1 MITTKLEPF
10 SLTDEEQEFFDE
22 NGYVGPFTLYQP
34 EEMAQTW
41 DKTRRQVFDRSHAI
55 YEIDMHS
62 GPNNIANYDRHADVP
77 FLAQHVARPEIV
89 NKLKGALGPDILCW
103 RTEFFPKYGGD
114 EGTDWH
120 QADTFAM
127 ASGKPQIFWPE
138 TGFGGTVTV
147 WTAFTEASKKTGCL
161 RFQPG
166 THKKMFYD
174 EMKKMTYN
182 PERVNRRIKD
192 GIRRGFFG
200 YDYTELLIDPNVRPD
215 ESKAV
220 SIPMKAGQFVIFWST
235 LAHASFPNDAEP
247 NVLRLGFASRYV
259 PTYVKIYPDTTVIE
273 EYGACLSL
281 HKYGAVL
288 VAGEDRYGYN
298 RLLKTTTRGT
308 PFITEESHPDARK
321 RAV

>member
-1 MITTKLEPF
+1 MTTVSVEQF
-10 SLTDEEQEFFDE
+10 SLTDEEQASFEK
-22 NGYVGPFTLYQP
+22 NGYIGPFTLYKP
-34 EEMAQTW
+34 DEMEQAW
-41 DKTRRQVFDRSHAI
+41 NKARRQVFDRSHAI

-62 GPNNIANYDRHADVP
+62 GPNNIANYDRHLDIP

-89 NKLKGALGPDILCW
+89 NRLKGTLGPDILCW

-127 ASGKPQIFWPE
+127 ASGKPQIVWPK

-147 WTAFTEASKKTGCL
+147 WTAFTEASLKTGCL
-161 RFQPG
+161 KFQPG

-182 PERVNRRIKD
+182 PDRVNQTIKD
-192 GIRRGFFG
+192 GVRQGFFG
-200 YDYTELLIDPNVRPD
+200 YDYRELLIDPHVKPE

-220 SIPMKAGQFVIFWST
+220 SIPMKPGQFVIFWST
-235 LAHASFPNDAEP
+235 LAHASHPNDAER

-259 PTYVKIYPDTTVIE
+259 PTCVKIYPDTTVIE
-273 EYGACLSL
+273 EYGASLSL
-281 HKYGAVL
+281 DKYGAVL
-288 VAGEDRYGYN
+288 VAGEDRYGHN
-298 RLLKTTTRGT
+298 RLLSTTTRGT
-308 PFITEESHPDARK
+308 PFNSH
-321 RAV
+321 

>member
-1 MITTKLEPF
+1 MTTTKVESF
-10 SLTDEEQEFFDE
+10 ALTDAEQTFFEE

-34 EEMAQTW
+34 EEMEQIW
-41 DKTRRQVFDRSHAI
+41 NKTRRQVFDRSHAI

-62 GPNNIANYDRHADVP
+62 GPNNIANYDRHLDVP
-77 FLAQHVARPEIV
+77 FLAQHIARPEIV
-89 NKLKGALGPDILCW
+89 DKLKAALGPDVLCW

-127 ASGKPQIFWPE
+127 ASGKPQIIWPE

-147 WTAFTEASKKTGCL
+147 WTAFTEASVKTGCL

-174 EMKKMTYN
+174 EMKKMTYDLN
-182 PERVNRRIKD
+182 RVNKTIKE

-200 YDYTELLIDPNVRPD
+200 YDYTELLIDPKERPE

-220 SIPMKAGQFVIFWST
+220 SIPMKAGQFVVFWST
-235 LAHASFPNDAEP
+235 LAHASFPNDAEQ

-259 PTYVKIYPDTTVIE
+259 PPYVKIYPDTERIE
-273 EYGACLSL
+273 EYGASLSL
-281 HKYGAVL
+281 DKYGAVL
-288 VAGEDRYGYN
+288 VAGEDNYGYN
-298 RLLKTTTRGT
+298 RLLHTTTRGT
-308 PFITEESHPDARK
+308 SFA
-321 RAV
+321 AA

>member
-1 MITTKLEPF
+1 MTTTTSVKSF
-10 SLTDEEQEFFDE
+10 ALTDAEQKFFEE
-22 NGYVGPFTLYQP
+22 NGYIGPFTLYEP
-34 EEMAQTW
+34 EEMERIW
-41 DKTRRQVFDRSHAI
+41 SKTRRQVFDRSHAV
-55 YEIDMHS
+55 YDVDMHS
-62 GPNNIANYDRHADVP
+62 GRNNIANYDRHLDIP
-77 FLAQHVARPEIV
+77 FLGEHVARPEIV
-89 NKLKGALGPDILCW
+89 DKLKAALGPDILCW

-127 ASGKPQIFWPE
+127 ASGKPQIVWPE

-147 WTAFTEASKKTGCL
+147 WTAFTEASLKTGCL

-166 THKKMFYD
+166 THRKMFYD
-174 EMKKMTYN
+174 EMKKMTYDLN
-182 PERVNRRIKD
+182 RVNKTIKD

-200 YDYTELLIDPNVRPD
+200 YDYSELLIDPNVKPE

-259 PTYVKIYPDTTVIE
+259 PPCVQIYPDTERIE
-273 EYGACLSL
+273 EYGASL
-281 HKYGAVL
+281 ALDKYGAVL
-288 VAGEDRYGYN
+288 VAGEDKYGHN

-308 PFITEESHPDARK
+308 PFVTA
-321 RAV
+321 